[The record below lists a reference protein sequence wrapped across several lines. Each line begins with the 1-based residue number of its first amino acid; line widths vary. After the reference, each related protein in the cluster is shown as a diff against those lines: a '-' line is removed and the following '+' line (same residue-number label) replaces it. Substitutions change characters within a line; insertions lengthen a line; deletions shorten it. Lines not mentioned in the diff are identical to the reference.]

1 MMKNTIIRYWIEKAH
16 EDIGSALDNFSA
28 GRLQNAV
35 RDAYFACFHAVAA
48 ILFKEGQTF
57 KKHKEVRSALH
68 RDLIRVGKISAFW
81 GKHYDWLFDNRQ
93 KADYHP
99 LVQFDRD
106 QVQEIISQT
115 SAFLKEMERLLSE
128 DSAAPGKQTASE

>member
-1 MMKNTIIRYWIEKAH
+1 MMKDTIIRYWIEKAH

-48 ILFKEGQTF
+48 LLFKEGQTF

-68 RDLIRVGKISAFW
+68 RDLIRGGKISAFW
-81 GKHYDWLFDNRQ
+81 GKHYDWLF
-93 KADYHP
+93 
-99 LVQFDRD
+99 
-106 QVQEIISQT
+106 
-115 SAFLKEMERLLSE
+115 
-128 DSAAPGKQTASE
+128 